1 MGATEKSQTNVN
13 SLQRVKVYRL
23 NDDGKWDDQGT
34 GHVTVDYLERSE
46 ELGVFVYDEE
56 DNETILLHRIIS
68 DDIYR
73 KQEDTIISWRD
84 PEYATELALSFQEP
98 GGCSYIWDHICNV
111 QRNMHFNTLNNEAFH
126 SVNSE
131 LRELPAVEL
140 STLPLILKTVVESG
154 ITDQLRLTEL
164 ILNDQDFFRKL
175 VEVFRVCED
184 LENTDGLHMIFKI
197 MKGIILLNSTQIFE
211 RMFIDEFIMDIIGAL
226 EYDPEVPHVQHHREF
241 LKEHVVFKEV
251 YFVILLLSSIVG
263 KKQGVG

>member
-1 MGATEKSQTNVN
+1 MYWKVRVQLLALCVLIVSEVVSGLCSWFLHRGYETRVCSNATEYQKLVAAI
-13 SLQRVKVYRL
+13 QRVKVYRL

-46 ELGVFVYDEE
+46 ELGVFVYDED

-98 GGCSYIWDHICNV
+98 GGCSYIWDNICNV

-140 STLPLILKTVVESG
+140 STLPLILKVWTY
-154 ITDQLRLTEL
+154 
-164 ILNDQDFFRKL
+164 
-175 VEVFRVCED
+175 
-184 LENTDGLHMIFKI
+184 
-197 MKGIILLNSTQIFE
+197 
-211 RMFIDEFIMDIIGAL
+211 A
-226 EYDPEVPHVQHHREF
+226 
-241 LKEHVVFKEV
+241 
-251 YFVILLLSSIVG
+251 
-263 KKQGVG
+263 